1 MKFSIKI
8 EEIFH
13 LKDRGQIIVGSAND
27 FHYLGKLK
35 CGNLIVESI
44 GYDMFPAKFDGE
56 ISLLIKGFQLTEDFI
71 GKTFYQVLD

>member
-1 MKFSIKI
+1 MFKITIESI
-8 EEIFH
+8 FT

-56 ISLLIKGFQLTEDFI
+56 ISLLIKGFQLTKDFI